1 MIEPIARPRR
11 KDPLQRTRL
20 PTLPPGAR
28 SRTSHGFTA
37 AAAEGRF
44 VLQRCSACG
53 EFSYPARDACPAC
66 LSADLSFADAPR
78 RGTLL
83 SETTVRLPAD
93 VHFRE
98 RAPWRVGLVGME
110 CGPTMVAHLH
120 ADCQEGLPVL
130 MSLQIDKSGQAVA
143 FAHPAQVSPNM
154 ADDRQWRE
162 MTADPKFR
170 RVLVTNGRSAVGQE
184 AVAAL
189 KAAGATT
196 VFVGVAEPWKPF
208 RGEDALRALQ
218 GVKIVP
224 LDIADEKSVSDL
236 AADIGGKVD
245 ILLNTTEHIRSGGL
259 LNRRGANVMREEID
273 QAYLGFV
280 HLAQAFGPVM
290 RMRGAD
296 GVNSAVAWV
305 NILSVYALANWPAFG
320 AYSASQAACLSL
332 SHCLRA
338 ELRAGGVKVINLF
351 AGPID
356 TEWFQTV
363 PPPKVAPRSV
373 ANAIVSALK
382 NGLEDVFVGD
392 VAEDVRQR
400 LAANPKAVERE
411 LGE

>member
-1 MIEPIARPRR
+1 MIEPITPPPR
-11 KDPLQRTRL
+11 KNPLLRTRL
-20 PTLPPGAR
+20 PASPPKAR
-28 SRTSHGFTA
+28 SRTAHGFTR

-44 VLQRCSACG
+44 VLQRCGACAA
-53 EFSYPARDACPAC
+53 FCYPARDACPGC
-66 LSADLSFADAPR
+66 LSADLAFVEASR

-83 SETTVRLPAD
+83 CETTVRVPSD
-93 VHFRE
+93 VYFRE
-98 RAPWRVGLVGME
+98 RAPWRIGLVGME

-120 ADCQEGLPVL
+120 ADCQEGKPVV
-130 MSLQIDKSGQAVA
+130 MSLQLDKSGQAVA
-143 FAHPAQVSPNM
+143 FAHPTHETPDM
-154 ADDRQWRE
+154 TDDREWRE

-170 RVLVTNGRSAVGQE
+170 RGLVTNGRSAVGQE
-184 AVAAL
+184 AVATL

-196 VFVGVAEPWKPF
+196 VFVGVAEPWRPF

-218 GVKIVP
+218 GVEIVP
-224 LDIADEKSVSDL
+224 LDVADEKSVINL

-245 ILLNTTEHIRSGGL
+245 ILVNTSEHIRAGGL
-259 LNRRGANVMREEID
+259 LARRGTSVVRDEID

-280 HLAQAFGPVM
+280 HLAQAFGPAM

-296 GVNSAVAWV
+296 GVNSAAAWV
-305 NILSVYALANWPAFG
+305 NILSVYALENWPAYG

-338 ELRAGGVKVINLF
+338 ELRPGGVKVINLF
-351 AGPID
+351 TGPLD

-363 PPPKVAPRSV
+363 PPPKVAPRAV

-392 VAEDVRQR
+392 VAEDIRQR
-400 LAANPKAVERE
+400 LAANPKALERE
-411 LGE
+411 LGA